1 MKHLVYIFFILTGF
15 LNAQPACNY
24 WSTYLGELGSDGI
37 KGIALDN
44 NKNSYVIMQTDSP
57 TLTTTPGLISNVNN
71 GSYDAYIAK
80 FDSCGI
86 FIWGTYLGTPS
97 FESGEKIII
106 CPDGNIAFTGYS
118 QGNGLPTTSGCFQ
131 PTLTGQFDCFLGKI
145 TPNGNLLW
153 LTYFGQT
160 NGDFA
165 YDLACDFNGNI
176 FIGGTTTSPNLFTNA
191 SSFQQTFGGNT
202 DSFIAK
208 FSKNGALKWCT
219 YYGGLAVEDIHVLV
233 TDAFGNVFGSGGTS
247 SFNLNTSPGC
257 IQPSLDALRDCY
269 IIKFDSLGNRI
280 FSSYLGGVGQ
290 DDAFGLA
297 TDALGNLYMSGQT
310 ASANFTTTA
319 GAYQSTITGM
329 TDIFFTKISPTGNL
343 LYSTLFGGTYIDVV
357 NRMKI
362 HNNELYLLG
371 TSSSTNL
378 PMLGAPNYSLLPGI
392 SNLIMIRFSAIGQ
405 PNYSTYFG
413 SVGGVDAGEDIAIT
427 NSHLFFCGK
436 SSSPTYPVTT
446 GAFQNLYVGNDD
458 GILTKI
464 PNNNPNLITQIL
476 GETIIPAKIS
486 LFPNPTNDKLRIE
499 GISYNESK
507 IEVINYLGQVIKE
520 VDVLNS
526 ELDVRGLPSGIYFLR
541 INSLAYK
548 FIKVN

>member
-1 MKHLVYIFFILTGF
+1 
-15 LNAQPACNY
+15 
-24 WSTYLGELGSDGI
+24 
-37 KGIALDN
+37 
-44 NKNSYVIMQTDSP
+44 
-57 TLTTTPGLISNVNN
+57 
-71 GSYDAYIAK
+71 
-80 FDSCGI
+80 
-86 FIWGTYLGTPS
+86 
-97 FESGEKIII
+97 
-106 CPDGNIAFTGYS
+106 
-118 QGNGLPTTSGCFQ
+118 
-131 PTLTGQFDCFLGKI
+131 
-145 TPNGNLLW
+145 
-153 LTYFGQT
+153 
-160 NGDFA
+160 
-165 YDLACDFNGNI
+165 
-176 FIGGTTTSPNLFTNA
+176 
-191 SSFQQTFGGNT
+191 
-202 DSFIAK
+202 
-208 FSKNGALKWCT
+208 
-219 YYGGLAVEDIHVLV
+219 
-233 TDAFGNVFGSGGTS
+233 
-247 SFNLNTSPGC
+247 
-257 IQPSLDALRDCY
+257 
-269 IIKFDSLGNRI
+269 
-280 FSSYLGGVGQ
+280 
-290 DDAFGLA
+290 
-297 TDALGNLYMSGQT
+297 
-310 ASANFTTTA
+310 
-319 GAYQSTITGM
+319 
-329 TDIFFTKISPTGNL
+329 
-343 LYSTLFGGTYIDVV
+343 
-357 NRMKI
+357 
-362 HNNELYLLG
+362 
-371 TSSSTNL
+371 
-378 PMLGAPNYSLLPGI
+378 MLGAPNYSLLPGI